1 MQVSVGLRSDVCFC
15 YSKLLLLF
23 VIMRLL
29 LLLLLFYYT
38 DIQNIEIVTY
48 LSFVM

>member
-1 MQVSVGLRSDVCFC
+1 
-15 YSKLLLLF
+15 
-23 VIMRLL
+23 MRL

>member
-29 LLLLLFYYT
+29 LLLLFYYT